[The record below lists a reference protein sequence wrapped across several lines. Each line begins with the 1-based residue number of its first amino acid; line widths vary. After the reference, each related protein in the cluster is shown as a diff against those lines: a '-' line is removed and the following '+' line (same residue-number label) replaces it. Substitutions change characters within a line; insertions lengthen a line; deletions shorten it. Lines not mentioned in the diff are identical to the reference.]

1 MHLNFLQAQD
11 IRPLFPGPVQ
21 RLLAERGAQPIDI
34 PCNDLHRLNFNPW
47 GSFAYPLDCFACGKL
62 QTGTPMNTNLKCILC
77 IEDEPEMID
86 LIRLILG
93 RRGFEV
99 KGANGGVEGLKMI
112 RQERPDLVLLD
123 LMMPDMDGWEVY
135 QQMKADEK
143 TKTIPVIVVTAKAQS
158 IDKVLG
164 LHIAKV
170 DDYIA
175 KPFSPQDLMNS
186 VEKVLNKTKA

>member
-1 MHLNFLQAQD
+1 
-11 IRPLFPGPVQ
+11 
-21 RLLAERGAQPIDI
+21 
-34 PCNDLHRLNFNPW
+34 
-47 GSFAYPLDCFACGKL
+47 
-62 QTGTPMNTNLKCILC
+62 MNSNLKCILC
-77 IEDEPEMID
+77 VEDEPEMID

-112 RQERPDLVLLD
+112 RQESPDLVLLD

-143 TKTIPVIVVTAKAQS
+143 TKHIPVIVVTAKAQS

-186 VEKVLNKTKA
+186 VEKVLSKSKA

>member
-1 MHLNFLQAQD
+1 MDDQ
-11 IRPLFPGPVQ
+11 RPQ
-21 RLLAERGAQPIDI
+21 KR
-34 PCNDLHRLNFNPW
+34 
-47 GSFAYPLDCFACGKL
+47 
-62 QTGTPMNTNLKCILC
+62 ILC

-99 KGANGGVEGLKMI
+99 TGASGGKAGLDAV
-112 RQERPDLVLLD
+112 RAERPDLVLLD

-135 QQMKADEK
+135 QQMKADES
-143 TKTIPVIVVTAKAQS
+143 TRRIPVIVVTAKAQS

-175 KPFSPQDLMNS
+175 KPFSPQELLSS
-186 VEKVLNKTKA
+186 VEKTLNEKS